1 MHDAVCHL
9 RSFPFDPMRLSPKA
23 RVPQHL
29 AVVLAAASN
38 AGALIV
44 CRSIAWLQLGIA
56 IRKRR
61 ATGTRID
68 GAVSA
73 RRGASSTSQ
82 GHPYTIFRRALERG
96 NLMAAEATAKELPR
110 LGLADALELTL
121 LVARKDPRRHPRVA
135 ARWLLRYLE
144 EDGEATID
152 ELAFADSR
160 LAALTGNGYPEAA
173 QARGT

>member
-1 MHDAVCHL
+1 VG
-9 RSFPFDPMRLSPKA
+9 
-23 RVPQHL
+23 
-29 AVVLAAASN
+29 LAAASN

-82 GHPYTIFRRALERG
+82 GHPRTIFRRALG
-96 NLMAAEATAKELPR
+96 TTTSSSTVS
-110 LGLADALELTL
+110 G
-121 LVARKDPRRHPRVA
+121 
-135 ARWLLRYLE
+135 
-144 EDGEATID
+144 
-152 ELAFADSR
+152 
-160 LAALTGNGYPEAA
+160 AALKPPHF
-173 QARGT
+173 